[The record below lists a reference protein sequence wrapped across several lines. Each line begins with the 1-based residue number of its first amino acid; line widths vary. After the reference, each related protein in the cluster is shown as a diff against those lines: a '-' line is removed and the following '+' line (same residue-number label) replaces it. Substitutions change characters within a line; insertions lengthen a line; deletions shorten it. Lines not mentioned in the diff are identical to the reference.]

1 MSKPL
6 ALALVLFVV
15 GFFLG
20 RASVVSQS
28 GPSGVVTTPVGPQ
41 TTAAPPKGMPEAP
54 PRAGQLHAKVAEVI
68 QVPQYT
74 YLRFES
80 GEWAAVES
88 QPALTAGQEVTVLL
102 QSEMKDFSS
111 PSLGRTFPSIWFGT
125 LEGAA
130 PGARAKAEPMPMPAG
145 GGAVV
150 APAPEVKAAL
160 QAVGSAN
167 ALTLRVV
174 DIYAE
179 KAALAGQRVKV
190 KGTVDRVMEVQG
202 FHYVHL
208 KDGTGAAADKTD
220 DLLVVSTSVVEK
232 GASVVMEG
240 VVAVGKDL
248 GMGPVPLMLDQA
260 EKR

>member
-1 MSKPL
+1 M
-6 ALALVLFVV
+6 
-15 GFFLG
+15 
-20 RASVVSQS
+20 
-28 GPSGVVTTPVGPQ
+28 
-41 TTAAPPKGMPEAP
+41 GMPET

-88 QPALTAGQEVTVLL
+88 QPSLTAGQEVTVLL
-102 QSEMKDFSS
+102 QNEMKDFSS

-130 PGARAKAEPMPMPAG
+130 PGARGQGEAMPMPAPV
-145 GGAVV
+145 GAV

-190 KGTVDRVMEVQG
+190 KGTVDRVMEVKG
-202 FHYVHL
+202 LHYAHL

-220 DLLVVSTSVVEK
+220 DLLIVSSSPVEK
-232 GASVVMEG
+232 GAAVVMEG